1 MYTITKTNGSLVGIT
16 ESLTYIKLH
25 PNGGFTL
32 ATADDAVGVAY
43 RSVPYNLI
51 GHDDIEDADTVIV
64 AEMDGG
70 ATTAA
75 VGVLLG
81 GMSELCGLAVQFRRA
96 VRMFADTLDDA
107 AALTVA
113 AVYDEWSATDENG
126 DPITYAEG
134 TRLCYNGKLYKVK
147 AGMTHT
153 AQADWPPDAATSLF
167 ERVEVTHTGAENDPI
182 PYDGNMALV
191 SGLYYVQDGV
201 VYKCTRDT
209 VNAVYAALR
218 DLVGLYV
225 EEVSKA

>member
-1 MYTITKTNGSLVGIT
+1 MQALTLSEARAMRAAIVAGSA
-16 ESLTYIKLH
+16 SLSDAVA
-25 PNGGFTL
+25 
-32 ATADDAVGVAY
+32 ATA
-43 RSVPYNLI
+43 P
-51 GHDDIEDADTVIV
+51 
-64 AEMDGG
+64 
-70 ATTAA
+70 
-75 VGVLLG
+75 LLFPRWK
-81 GMSELCGLAVQFRRA
+81 AK
-96 VRMFADTLDDA
+96 
-107 AALTVA
+107 
-113 AVYDEWSATDENG
+113 DENG

-147 AGMTHT
+147 TGMTHT

-167 ERVEVTHTGAENDPI
+167 ERVEVTHTGAEDDPI